1 MFKSTLI
8 LAQINPTFTVKFSV
22 IIENDNQDKFVTSIP
37 VNKFKYGDN
46 DFLKIT
52 PKPYIEF
59 DISNKRK
66 KDEVYSTNNLFKFT
80 PKELLIYVRLLGAFI
95 KSFKDNKDLYYYDN
109 EKNLYINQTIASK
122 LVLTMY
128 ASGKSL
134 QMVPVL
140 VPGEKEYEQYEG
152 AMLYINNMS
161 HQTMIRYDDLEFLY
175 LTLKNIDMYNL
186 SLHMIEIAKL
196 YKNDE
201 EKVIE
206 VKPILQAPPEEN
218 EMDNKPFV
226 RIEEPDTIPDI

>member
-1 MFKSTLI
+1 
-8 LAQINPTFTVKFSV
+8 
-22 IIENDNQDKFVTSIP
+22 
-37 VNKFKYGDN
+37 
-46 DFLKIT
+46 
-52 PKPYIEF
+52 
-59 DISNKRK
+59 
-66 KDEVYSTNNLFKFT
+66 
-80 PKELLIYVRLLGAFI
+80 
-95 KSFKDNKDLYYYDN
+95 
-109 EKNLYINQTIASK
+109 
-122 LVLTMY
+122 MY

>member
-140 VPGEKEYEQYEG
+140 VPGEKEYEQLTESEKHS
-152 AMLYINNMS
+152 LFCYI
-161 HQTMIRYDDLEFLY
+161 
-175 LTLKNIDMYNL
+175 
-186 SLHMIEIAKL
+186 
-196 YKNDE
+196 
-201 EKVIE
+201 
-206 VKPILQAPPEEN
+206 
-218 EMDNKPFV
+218 
-226 RIEEPDTIPDI
+226 